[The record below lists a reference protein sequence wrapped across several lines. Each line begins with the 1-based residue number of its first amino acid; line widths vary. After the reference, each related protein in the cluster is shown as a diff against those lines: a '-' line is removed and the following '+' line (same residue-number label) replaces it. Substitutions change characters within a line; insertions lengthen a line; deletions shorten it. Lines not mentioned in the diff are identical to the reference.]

1 MGDVCFDR
9 PGLGGPWGRMATNIW
24 FWILFNLFVVGM
36 LAIDLGV
43 FNRKAHRISV
53 KEAAIWSVVW
63 IGLALTFCAG
73 LYVFEGPKIAMEFL
87 GGYLLEKSLSVDNIF
102 VFVMIFAYFATPA
115 QYQHRVLYWGILTA
129 LVLRG
134 TMIIA
139 GAALLTRF
147 EFLIGVFGILL
158 IVTAIRMFTHDDE
171 AVDLEKNWV
180 VRSVRRFLPMTNS
193 YHGQKF
199 MIVEKGVRL
208 FTPLLLVLLVVETS
222 DVIFA
227 IDSIPAIFGITLDP
241 FIVYTSNV
249 FAILGLRSL
258 YFLLAG
264 VIDQFHY
271 LKVGLAI
278 VLGFVGAKMVVES
291 ASGYLLDEA
300 IHVPIQWSLLV
311 IFSVL
316 AISIAASLLYP
327 PRQPALAEATEATP
341 EQLLGAQEEF
351 LQSQVES

>member
-1 MGDVCFDR
+1 MGQPATAAKESFR
-9 PGLGGPWGRMATNIW
+9 NMATNIW
-24 FWILFNLFVVGM
+24 FWVAFNLFVFGM
-36 LAIDLGV
+36 LALDLGV
-43 FNRKAHRISV
+43 FNRKAHRISI

-63 IGLALTFCAG
+63 ISLALLFNLL
-73 LYVFEGPKIAMEFL
+73 LYVFEGPQIAMEFL

-102 VFVMIFAYFATPA
+102 VFVMIFGYFATPV

-134 TMIIA
+134 TMIIT

-147 EFLIGVFGILL
+147 EFLIGVFGVLL
-158 IVTAIRMFTHDDE
+158 IVTAFRMFKSDE
-171 AVDLEKNWV
+171 AQVDLEQNWV
-180 VRSVRRFLPMTNS
+180 VRTVRRYLPMTAD
-193 YHGQKF
+193 YQGQHF
-199 MIVEKGVRL
+199 TVVRNGARM

-227 IDSIPAIFGITLDP
+227 LDSIPAIFGITRDP

-264 VIDQFHY
+264 VIDKFHY
-271 LKVGLAI
+271 LKTGLAI
-278 VLGFVGAKMVVES
+278 VLGFVGAKMVVET
-291 ASGYLLDEA
+291 ASTYVMEHA
-300 IHVPIQWSLLV
+300 IHVPIQWSLAV

-316 AISIAASLLYP
+316 GIAIGASLLFP
-327 PRQPALAEATEATP
+327 PREPVLVEADEPAPDQRHNAR
-341 EQLLGAQEEF
+341 
-351 LQSQVES
+351 QSSRSG

>member
-1 MGDVCFDR
+1 MTGLLQQ
-9 PGLGGPWGRMATNIW
+9 PGAAVKDKFHKMATNIW
-24 FWILFNLFVVGM
+24 FWVLFNLFVVGM
-36 LAIDLGV
+36 LALDLGV

-53 KEAAIWSVVW
+53 KEAAIWSVIW
-63 IGLALTFCAG
+63 ISLALLFDVL
-73 LYVFEGPKIAMEFL
+73 LYLWQGPQIAMEFL

-102 VFVMIFAYFATPA
+102 VFVMIFGYFATPA

-134 TMIIA
+134 AMILA

-147 EFLIGVFGILL
+147 EFFIGVFGLLL
-158 IVTAIRMFTHDDE
+158 ILTAVRMFRSDE
-171 AVDLEKNWV
+171 GEVDLEQNWV
-180 VRSVRRFLPMTNS
+180 VRTARRYVPMTAE
-193 YHGQKF
+193 YHGQRF
-199 MIVEKGVRL
+199 IILQKGARL

-227 IDSIPAIFGITLDP
+227 LDSIPAIFGITLDP

-264 VIDQFHY
+264 VIDKFHY
-271 LKVGLAI
+271 LKTGLAI
-278 VLGFVGAKMVVES
+278 VLGFVGVKMVAES
-291 ASGYLLDEA
+291 TSGYLLEHP

-311 IFSVL
+311 IFLVL
-316 AISIAASLLYP
+316 GISIAASLLFP
-327 PRQPALAEATEATP
+327 PPQPALVEAGEPAP
-341 EQLLGAQEEF
+341 EQLRQAQED
-351 LQSQVES
+351 LRQL